1 VPSFFNNQVL
11 NIVPQVIHVQDI
23 LSEQPTVRQVY
34 ADDGSVL
41 IGSSVA
47 APYGGKLLI
56 GTVYHKA
63 LSCDLD

>member
-1 VPSFFNNQVL
+1 MILFS
-11 NIVPQVIHVQDI
+11 QVIQIKDI
-23 LSEQPTVRQVY
+23 HSEKPVVTQVY

-56 GTVYHKA
+56 GTIYQKA
-63 LSCDLD
+63 LVCDLAKVDQ

>member
-1 VPSFFNNQVL
+1 
-11 NIVPQVIHVQDI
+11 VIRIQNI
-23 LSEQPTVRQVY
+23 LSEQPLVSQVY

-56 GTVYHKA
+56 GSVFHKA
-63 LSCDLD
+63 LCCDLSQEI